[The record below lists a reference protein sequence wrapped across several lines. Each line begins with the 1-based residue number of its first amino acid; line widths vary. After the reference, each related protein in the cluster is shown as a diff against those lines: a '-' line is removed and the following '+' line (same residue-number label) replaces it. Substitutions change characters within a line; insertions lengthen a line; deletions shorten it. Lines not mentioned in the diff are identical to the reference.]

1 MKQKLVILLFFI
13 PVLLFSQINP
23 NDYINKYK
31 KAKEENQ
38 KYELLKTMK
47 EAKNPL
53 FNSFFLEIISSDEAF
68 NLKREAL
75 LGLEENSDGPNMVVA
90 DKIAKQ
96 LNTEQNPLVTEAIL
110 QLLGKIG
117 MAKHTSVILPFLKN
131 EDEHVRE
138 AAVQALYNIGDKSC
152 VPNVQ
157 ELLQKESGNTPTSS
171 NIRKYGMLILSKYED
186 KTSIPDLEKI
196 FKEASTKKTNNDE
209 SLYAL
214 NAIKKADPEKAKE
227 VIEKNTNSITNTEM
241 KNLLKKT
248 ADIPQP
254 KPASEFTTN
263 KENSEESH
271 KLSEKPQAET
281 TIIETP
287 VSSSNIPLTQE
298 EVQELKTVYNSKT
311 NALKQISILSNMAE
325 KLKAKAEQQ
334 PLTDEEFSFLGDIYL
349 KIGDIQKALKD
360 EKIAKENFI
369 KAKNAYKGILK

>member
-1 MKQKLVILLFFI
+1 MKQKLVVFLFFI

-31 KAKEENQ
+31 TAKNEKQ

-53 FNSFFLEIISSDEAF
+53 FNSFFLKIISSDEAF

-96 LNTEQNPLVTEAIL
+96 LNIEQNPLVTEAIL

-117 MAKHTSVILPFLKN
+117 MEKHTSLILPFLKN
-131 EDEHVRE
+131 EEEHVRE

-152 VPNVQ
+152 IPDIQ
-157 ELLQKESGNTPTSS
+157 ELLQNESGNTPTSS

-186 KTSIPDLEKI
+186 QTSIPNLEKI

-209 SLYAL
+209 SVYAL
-214 NAIKKADPEKAKE
+214 NAIKKANPEKAKE
-227 VIEKNTNSITNTEM
+227 VVEQNTNSMKDTEM
-241 KNLLKKT
+241 KNLLIQKV
-248 ADIPQP
+248 DIPQTQIIP
-254 KPASEFTTN
+254 EEKTN
-263 KENSEESH
+263 KENTTQTDKSPSETKMTKTPESPST
-271 KLSEKPQAET
+271 LQ
-281 TIIETP
+281 
-287 VSSSNIPLTQE
+287 LTQE

-311 NALKQISILSNMAE
+311 NALKQISLLSNMSE
-325 KLKAKAEQQ
+325 NLKAKEKS
-334 PLTDEEFSFLGDIYL
+334 LTEEEFSFLGDIYL
-349 KIGDIQKALKD
+349 KIGDIQKTLNDK
-360 EKIAKENFI
+360 KTAKQNFI
-369 KAKNAYKGILK
+369 KAKKAYKGTLK

>member
-75 LGLEENSDGPNMVVA
+75 LGLEENSDGPNMIVA

-96 LNTEQNPLVTEAIL
+96 LKIEQNPLVTEAIL

-117 MAKHTSVILPFLKN
+117 IAKHTSVILPFLKN
-131 EDEHVRE
+131 EDEHIRE
-138 AAVQALYNIGDKSC
+138 AAVQALYNIGNKSC
-152 VPNVQ
+152 VPDVK
-157 ELLQKESGNTPTSS
+157 ELLQKESGNTPASR

-186 KTSIPDLEKI
+186 KTSIPNLEKI

-227 VIEKNTNSITNTEM
+227 VVEKNTNSITNTEM

-254 KPASEFTTN
+254 KPTSESTTN
-263 KENSEESH
+263 KENSEE
-271 KLSEKPQAET
+271 PQAET
-281 TIIETP
+281 TNIKTP
-287 VSSSNIPLTQE
+287 VSSSNLSLTQE
-298 EVQELKTVYNSKT
+298 EVQELKIVYNSKT
-311 NALKQISILSNMAE
+311 NALKQISILSNMA
-325 KLKAKAEQQ
+325 KNLKAKQQ
-334 PLTDEEFSFLGDIYL
+334 ALTEEEFSFLGDIYL

-360 EKIAKENFI
+360 KKIAKENYI
-369 KAKNAYKGILK
+369 KAKKAYKGILK